1 MGVKEKTPENS
12 AEGSFVEMSR
22 KEFQSWEHEV
32 QTGIRDTLPDGR
44 KISDVQKENVR
55 LQLEQEKV
63 YGKKTDSVEENISED
78 SAEPSKKVSV
88 SISATGAMSA
98 RPAVEATEEQPK
110 ADHGREIQSDLPE
123 DFPGRK
129 ALIAADVS
137 LLEKVAKLDLDGLK
151 AIPGIG
157 DATAEAIINF
167 GKE

>member
-22 KEFQSWEHEV
+22 KEFQQWEHEV
-32 QTGIRDTLPDGR
+32 QTGKRNILPDGR
-44 KISDVQKENVR
+44 KISAVQAENVR

-63 YGKKTDSVEENISED
+63 YGRKETDASVSDEA
-78 SAEPSKKVSV
+78 AEVSKKVSV

>member
-1 MGVKEKTPENS
+1 MAVKQKTPENS

-22 KEFQSWEHEV
+22 EEFQQWEHEV
-32 QTGIRDTLPDGR
+32 QTGKRDTLPDGR
-44 KISDVQKENVR
+44 KISAVQAENTR

-63 YGKKTDSVEENISED
+63 YGRKETDASVSDEA
-78 SAEPSKKVSV
+78 AEVSKKVSV

-110 ADHGREIQSDLPE
+110 ADHGRETQSDLPE